1 MLPHNSR
8 IITQRLEIGRLGN
21 IWAAHRPREHR
32 GWHCQRT
39 DFHVGSTAAAATAVA
54 AVAAGIAAATQT
66 TARGPSFAA
75 AAFGADVQ
83 QLVGLILGLP
93 ECETCLCLHWSLLS
107 SDFLRAPMVSGVRC

>member
-1 MLPHNSR
+1 MLPHNCRR
-8 IITQRLEIGRLGN
+8 ITKRLKIGRLGN

-66 TARGPSFAA
+66 TARAPSFAA
-75 AAFGADVQ
+75 AAFGAGLQ
-83 QLVGLILGLP
+83 QLVGLILGLLDTALP
-93 ECETCLCLHWSLLS
+93 RIS
-107 SDFLRAPMVSGVRC
+107 PM